1 MLAVLVQ
8 VSAVPWVQLSLMV
21 RTSPDTVAEI
31 APAVE
36 SSTVILLEM
45 SRALPVEAD
54 ATVALKVWE

>member
-1 MLAVLVQ
+1 MLVQ

-21 RTSPDTVAEI
+21 STSPDTVAEI

-36 SSTVILLEM
+36 SSTVILLLM
-45 SRALPVEAD
+45 SSALPVLAD